1 MTGPEFSRPEFSRI
15 VKLNSLGSAK
25 QAADYAAT
33 QEECAALAARFGL
46 IKITSLSAKIMTRRL
61 GDVVS
66 VGGEFQTQVTQ
77 ACVATGAP
85 VPFKTTEKLEIKFV
99 PEAKYDPDAEIELDA
114 DDCDTFE
121 HDGLSI
127 DIGEAIAQ
135 SLSLALDP
143 FPRAGDADRVLK
155 AAGVRAEGEVANA
168 AFAGLSA
175 LRDKLAS

>member
-15 VKLNSLGSAK
+15 VKLNTLGSAK
-25 QAADYAAT
+25 QTADYAAT
-33 QEECAALAARFGL
+33 QEECAGLAARFGL
-46 IKITSLSAKIMTRRL
+46 IEIASLSAKVRASRL
-61 GDVVS
+61 GSVVS
-66 VGGEFQTQVTQ
+66 VVGEFQTQVTQ

-85 VPFKTTEKLEIKFV
+85 VPFKTTEKLAIKFV

-143 FPRAGDADRVLK
+143 FPRVSDAEKLLK
-155 AAGVRAEGEVANA
+155 AAGVRAEGEISNT

-175 LRDKLAS
+175 LRDKLAR